1 VYECVVGHAFLDVML
16 KTLLCVNAQL
26 MFGAKK
32 GKENFY
38 SKSFSGK
45 RTKIHSSVGAGKIDC
60 RIKHF

>member
-1 VYECVVGHAFLDVML
+1 ML

-45 RTKIHSSVGAGKIDC
+45 RTEIHSSVGAGKIDC